1 MSIVF
6 HEYSQF
12 LFKPKISNRSKVQDF
27 RQSITYVKSTHEEHE
42 KQTEPN
48 PLAPVNETTPESL
61 TIRQFADVIY
71 SAMAQT
77 RSSWTV
83 STSRKFDGFAT
94 DMHIGLRAILL
105 RQFDRGFIQTRKKTN
120 RKSVRKERVSLTWI

>member
-1 MSIVF
+1 MNYAISLILQFIKFIVNSIP
-6 HEYSQF
+6 QF
-12 LFKPKISNRSKVQDF
+12 LFNSKISNRSKVQDF

-77 RSSWTV
+77 RSS
-83 STSRKFDGFAT
+83 
-94 DMHIGLRAILL
+94 
-105 RQFDRGFIQTRKKTN
+105 
-120 RKSVRKERVSLTWI
+120 